1 MRLQLKQ
8 SVKPWIRWTGWFLV
22 ASVFAIACVALASW
36 QIERRSEA
44 VSKIERVAANY
55 DLNTVALDEVSSLDP
70 DSIVS
75 YEWRSVELSG
85 RYLTDDALLVRNRAI
100 AGQPGFVQLVPF
112 ETTNGE
118 VVVIERGWI
127 PADSELN
134 PSRAFLPSE
143 ADKIIIARVRLG
155 EVIPNRDSP
164 TGQLTSIN
172 LPEISEL
179 LAQELE
185 TSFYLRMLTES
196 PAENENPQ
204 PLSRPVLDEGNH
216 LSYAVQWIIFAAM
229 GFFALFWA
237 IRQEQEYRRMEND
250 PSYVPRAAR
259 RKANTDS
266 SVEDEILDRTN

>member
-1 MRLQLKQ
+1 
-8 SVKPWIRWTGWFLV
+8 
-22 ASVFAIACVALASW
+22 VALASW

-55 DLNTVALDEVSSLDP
+55 DLNPIAFDEVSPLDV

-85 RYLTDDALLVRNRAI
+85 RYLTGDVLLVRNRAI

-112 ETTNGE
+112 ETSNGE
-118 VVVIERGWI
+118 IVVIERGWI
-127 PADSELN
+127 PADSDLN
-134 PSRAFLPSE
+134 PSREFFPSE
-143 ADKIIIARVRLG
+143 TDRTIIARVRLG
-155 EVIPNRDSP
+155 EAIPNRNSP

-179 LAQELE
+179 LSKEVE
-185 TSFYLRMLTES
+185 TSFYLRMVTES
-196 PAENENPQ
+196 PAESSNPQ

-237 IRQEQEYRRMEND
+237 IRQEQEFRRMDKD
-250 PSYVPRAAR
+250 PSYIPRAAR

-266 SVEDEILDRTN
+266 SVEDEILDRSN

>member
-1 MRLQLKQ
+1 M
-8 SVKPWIRWTGWFLV
+8 
-22 ASVFAIACVALASW
+22 ALASW

-55 DLNTVALDEVSSLDP
+55 DLNPIAFDEVSPLDV

-85 RYLTDDALLVRNRAI
+85 RYLTGDVLLVRNRAI

-112 ETTNGE
+112 ETSNGE
-118 VVVIERGWI
+118 IVVIERGWI
-127 PADSELN
+127 PADSDLN
-134 PSRAFLPSE
+134 PSRELFPSE
-143 ADKIIIARVRLG
+143 TDRTIIARVRLG
-155 EVIPNRDSP
+155 EAIPNRNSP

-172 LPEISEL
+172 LPEIREL
-179 LAQELE
+179 LSKEVE
-185 TSFYLRMLTES
+185 TSFYLRMVTES
-196 PAENENPQ
+196 PAESSNPQ

-237 IRQEQEYRRMEND
+237 IRQEQEFRRMDKD

-259 RKANTDS
+259 RKANADS
-266 SVEDEILDRTN
+266 SIEDEILDRTN

>member
-1 MRLQLKQ
+1 M
-8 SVKPWIRWTGWFLV
+8 
-22 ASVFAIACVALASW
+22 ALASW

-55 DLNTVALDEVSSLDP
+55 DLNPVGFDEVSSLDV

-85 RYLTDDALLVRNRAI
+85 RYLTGDVLLVRNRAI

-112 ETTNGE
+112 ETSNGE
-118 VVVIERGWI
+118 IVVIERGWI
-127 PADSELN
+127 PADSDLN
-134 PSRAFLPSE
+134 PSRELFPSE
-143 ADKIIIARVRLG
+143 TDRTIIARVRLG
-155 EVIPNRDSP
+155 EAIPNRNSP

-179 LAQELE
+179 LSKEVE
-185 TSFYLRMLTES
+185 TSFYLRMVTES
-196 PAENENPQ
+196 PAESSNPQ

-237 IRQEQEYRRMEND
+237 IRQEQEFRRMDKD
-250 PSYVPRAAR
+250 PSYIPRAAR

-266 SVEDEILDRTN
+266 SVEDEILDRSN

>member
-1 MRLQLKQ
+1 M
-8 SVKPWIRWTGWFLV
+8 
-22 ASVFAIACVALASW
+22 ALASW

-55 DLNTVALDEVSSLDP
+55 DLNPIAFDEVSPLDV

-85 RYLTDDALLVRNRAI
+85 RYLTGDVLLVRNRAI

-112 ETTNGE
+112 ETSNGE
-118 VVVIERGWI
+118 IVVIERGWI
-127 PADSELN
+127 PADSDLN
-134 PSRAFLPSE
+134 PSRELFPSE
-143 ADKIIIARVRLG
+143 TDRTIIARVRLG
-155 EVIPNRDSP
+155 EAIPNRNSP

-179 LAQELE
+179 LSKEVE
-185 TSFYLRMLTES
+185 TSFYLRMVTES
-196 PAENENPQ
+196 PAESSNPQ

-237 IRQEQEYRRMEND
+237 IRQEQEFRRMDKD
-250 PSYVPRAAR
+250 PSYIPRAAR

-266 SVEDEILDRTN
+266 SVEDEILDRSN